1 MAPKRKKADASAVE
15 TPAAKVRRSSRRVN
29 GPPGQ
34 QQDGSRQGGEKEDP
48 LGPAG
53 SPNGSIRSR
62 EAFERTMREL
72 GEMGLKLQSAVKIQ
86 RLAVETSDLSK
97 CDPERVR
104 EEAFKLRPAS
114 MRQAK
119 AEQKVEEK
127 TPEKSIVDTDLQS
140 ADAAEEKADSEVVE
154 RTARRPPPV
163 NSDVLPL
170 PWKGRLGYAC
180 LNTYLRSAST
190 PVFSSRTCR
199 ISSIIDHRHPLQ
211 DPTKP
216 EHATKN
222 RPDKTQTSDVQR
234 GLDFVR
240 ELGLANA
247 RDIVKMLRW
256 NEKYGIKFMRL
267 SSEMFPFASH
277 EEYGYKLAPFAA
289 DVLAEAG
296 KVAAE
301 LGHRLTTHPGQYTQ
315 IASPRKEVV
324 AAAFRD
330 LEYHDEMLS
339 LLKLPEQLDRDAVMI
354 LHMGGTYGDKAAT
367 LDRFRENYAKLPDGV
382 KRRLV
387 LENDDVSWSVHD
399 LLPICEELNI
409 PLVLDYHHHNIIFD
423 PSLREGT
430 LDIMSL
436 YDRIAKTWTRKNIKQ
451 KMHYSEPTAEAI
463 TPRDRRKHSA
473 RVKTLPPCAT
483 DMDLMI
489 EAKDKEQAVFELMRT
504 YKLPGWNRFNDV
516 VPYER
521 DDEPKKETKRTKKE
535 KQNDTTGE
543 TEEGDSTNTISP
555 DEYGMG
561 GQQNRAFL
569 EWFKALPG
577 STFSE
582 HIEITDLRARNAG
595 RGIVAL
601 EDIPADTVLFTVPR
615 NGIINME
622 TSELK
627 EKLPDVFFHADEVM
641 EVDDKPQQD
650 PWSSLIL
657 VMMFEYFK
665 GDESKWKSYMDVLP
679 ASFETPMFW
688 TEAELNE
695 LQASATRTKV
705 GKTDAEKMFHAKI
718 LPVLRANHEIFPCSQ
733 SYSDE
738 DLVKLAHR
746 MGSTIMSY
754 AFDFQNEDEEDEKDE
769 EEWVEDREPK
779 STMGMVPMADILNA
793 DAEYNA
799 HVNYGDDALTV
810 TALRTIKAG
819 EEILNYYGPHPNSE
833 LLRRYGYVTPK
844 HSRYDVVEL
853 PWKLVEESLAA
864 SLGLSEEQLDS
875 AREHL
880 DMDEIED
887 TFVLDRESNEPN
899 PDGTFTGSARF
910 SEIPEDLREQL
921 KLLLKAIRKADP
933 SSVVDKRKRDEIQ
946 HSVLFKA
953 LDALESQYPTTVLDD
968 ERILS
973 GSGISERHRAA
984 VTVRLGEKRLIQEAK
999 LYLSGITS
1007 DATPEET
1014 PASNKR
1020 ARRD

>member
-1 MAPKRKKADASAVE
+1 MS
-15 TPAAKVRRSSRRVN
+15 T
-29 GPPGQ
+29 
-34 QQDGSRQGGEKEDP
+34 EDF
-48 LGPAG
+48 GA
-53 SPNGSIRSR
+53 
-62 EAFERTMREL
+62 
-72 GEMGLKLQSAVKIQ
+72 
-86 RLAVETSDLSK
+86 
-97 CDPERVR
+97 
-104 EEAFKLRPAS
+104 
-114 MRQAK
+114 
-119 AEQKVEEK
+119 
-127 TPEKSIVDTDLQS
+127 
-140 ADAAEEKADSEVVE
+140 
-154 RTARRPPPV
+154 
-163 NSDVLPL
+163 
-170 PWKGRLGYAC
+170 
-180 LNTYLRSAST
+180 
-190 PVFSSRTCR
+190 
-199 ISSIIDHRHPLQ
+199 
-211 DPTKP
+211 
-216 EHATKN
+216 
-222 RPDKTQTSDVQR
+222 KTQ
-234 GLDFVR
+234 
-240 ELGLANA
+240 
-247 RDIVKMLRW
+247 
-256 NEKYGIKFMRL
+256 
-267 SSEMFPFASH
+267 
-277 EEYGYKLAPFAA
+277 
-289 DVLAEAG
+289 
-296 KVAAE
+296 
-301 LGHRLTTHPGQYTQ
+301 
-315 IASPRKEVV
+315 
-324 AAAFRD
+324 
-330 LEYHDEMLS
+330 
-339 LLKLPEQLDRDAVMI
+339 
-354 LHMGGTYGDKAAT
+354 
-367 LDRFRENYAKLPDGV
+367 
-382 KRRLV
+382 
-387 LENDDVSWSVHD
+387 
-399 LLPICEELNI
+399 
-409 PLVLDYHHHNIIFD
+409 
-423 PSLREGT
+423 
-430 LDIMSL
+430 
-436 YDRIAKTWTRKNIKQ
+436 
-451 KMHYSEPTAEAI
+451 
-463 TPRDRRKHSA
+463 
-473 RVKTLPPCAT
+473 
-483 DMDLMI
+483 
-489 EAKDKEQAVFELMRT
+489 
-504 YKLPGWNRFNDV
+504 
-516 VPYER
+516 
-521 DDEPKKETKRTKKE
+521 
-535 KQNDTTGE
+535 
-543 TEEGDSTNTISP
+543 
-555 DEYGMG
+555 
-561 GQQNRAFL
+561 AFL

-601 EDIPADTVLFTVPR
+601 GDIPADTVLFTVPR

-627 EKLPDVFFHADEVM
+627 EKLPDVFLHPDEVM

-665 GDESKWKSYMDVLP
+665 GDGSKWKPYMDVLP

-688 TEAELNE
+688 SDAELNE

-705 GKTDAEKMFHAKI
+705 GKTDAEEMFHAKI
-718 LPVLRANHEIFPCSQ
+718 LPVLRANHEIFPSSQ

-754 AFDFQNEDEEDEKDE
+754 AFDFQNEDEEDEEDE

-864 SLGLSEEQLDS
+864 SLGLSEEQLAS

-946 HSVLFKA
+946 YSVLFKA
-953 LDALESQYPTTVLDD
+953 LDALESQYLTTVLED

-973 GSGISERHRAA
+973 GSDISERHRAA

-1007 DATPEET
+1007 DAASEET

>member
-1 MAPKRKKADASAVE
+1 
-15 TPAAKVRRSSRRVN
+15 
-29 GPPGQ
+29 
-34 QQDGSRQGGEKEDP
+34 
-48 LGPAG
+48 
-53 SPNGSIRSR
+53 
-62 EAFERTMREL
+62 MREL
-72 GEMGLKLQSAVKIQ
+72 GEMGLKLQSAVKMQ
-86 RLAVETSDLSK
+86 RLAVETSDLSR

-104 EEAFKLRPAS
+104 EEAHKIRPS
-114 MRQAK
+114 LQRQAK
-119 AEQKVEEK
+119 AVDEEK
-127 TPEKSIVDTDLQS
+127 AEPKAVEKTSPDVELES
-140 ADAAEEKADSEVVE
+140 ADATEEKAVAEVVE
-154 RTARRPPPV
+154 RSARRSPPV

-180 LNTYLRSAST
+180 LNTYLRSANT

-199 ISSIIDHRHPLQ
+199 MASIIDHRYPLQ
-211 DPTKP
+211 DPTQP
-216 EHATKN
+216 EHSTKN
-222 RPDKTQTSDVQR
+222 RPDKTQSPDTQR
-234 GLDFVR
+234 GLKYVQ

-277 EEYGYKLAPFAA
+277 EEHGYKLAPFAA

-330 LEYHDEMLS
+330 LEYHNEMLS
-339 LLKLPEQLDRDAVMI
+339 LLKLPEQMDRDAVMI

-367 LDRFRENYAKLPDGV
+367 LDRFRENYARLSDGV

-451 KMHYSEPTAEAI
+451 KMHYSEPTAAAV

-473 RVKTLPPCAT
+473 RVKTLPPCAA

-504 YKLPGWNRFNDV
+504 YRLPGWDLFNDI

-521 DDEPKKETKRTKKE
+521 DDEPKKERKRTKKE
-535 KQNDTTGE
+535 KKNGANEIGE
-543 TEEGDSTNTISP
+543 EEASNTVSP
-555 DEYGMG
+555 EDYGMG
-561 GQQNRAFL
+561 GQQNR
-569 EWFKALPG
+569 WFKALPG

-582 HIEITDLRARNAG
+582 HIEITDLRGRHAG
-595 RGIVAL
+595 RGI
-601 EDIPADTVLFTVPR
+601 
-615 NGIINME
+615 
-622 TSELK
+622 
-627 EKLPDVFFHADEVM
+627 
-641 EVDDKPQQD
+641 VDDKPQQD
-650 PWSSLIL
+650 PWSTLII
-657 VMMFEYFK
+657 VMMFEFFK
-665 GDESKWKSYMDVLP
+665 GDESKWKPYMDVLP
-679 ASFETPMFW
+679 TSFETPMFW
-688 TEAELNE
+688 SDAELEE

-705 GKTDAEKMFHAKI
+705 GKAEAEEMFHAKI
-718 LPVLRANHEIFPCSQ
+718 LPVLRANQEVFPSSQ
-733 SYSDE
+733 AYSDD
-738 DLVKLAHR
+738 DLVQLAHR

-754 AFDFQNEDEEDEKDE
+754 SFDFQNEDEEDEDDS

-864 SLGLSEEQLDS
+864 SLGLSAEQLDN

-887 TFVLDRESNEPN
+887 TFVLDRESDEPN

-910 SEIPEDLREQL
+910 SEMPEDLRDQL
-921 KLLLKAIRKADP
+921 KSLLKAIRKADP
-933 SSVVDKRKRDEIQ
+933 SSIVDKRKRDEIQ
-946 HSVLFKA
+946 HSVLIKA
-953 LDALESQYPTTVLDD
+953 LDALASQYPTTILDD

-973 GSGISERHRAA
+973 GSDISERRRAA

-999 LYLSGITS
+999 IYLSSIAS
-1007 DATPEET
+1007 DAALDET
-1014 PASNKR
+1014 SAPNKK
-1020 ARRD
+1020 ARR

>member
-1 MAPKRKKADASAVE
+1 
-15 TPAAKVRRSSRRVN
+15 
-29 GPPGQ
+29 
-34 QQDGSRQGGEKEDP
+34 
-48 LGPAG
+48 
-53 SPNGSIRSR
+53 
-62 EAFERTMREL
+62 MREL

-97 CDPERVR
+97 CDPEKVR
-104 EEAFKLRPAS
+104 EEAFKIRPAS

-119 AEQKVEEK
+119 AGHEK
-127 TPEKSIVDTDLQS
+127 TAEIKTAEQSSVDVDLEP
-140 ADAAEEKADSEVVE
+140 ADVAEEKVDSEAIQSE
-154 RTARRPPPV
+154 RAARRPPPV
-163 NSDVLPL
+163 NSGVLPL

-180 LNTYLRSAST
+180 LNTYLRSAGT

-199 ISSIIDHRHPLQ
+199 IASIIDHRYPLQ
-211 DPTKP
+211 DPTQP

-222 RPDKTQTSDVQR
+222 RPDKTQSPDIQR
-234 GLDFVR
+234 GREFVQ

-277 EEYGYKLAPFAA
+277 EEHGYKLAPFAA

-296 KVAAE
+296 KVAGE

-315 IASPRKEVV
+315 IASPRKEVIT
-324 AAAFRD
+324 AAIRD
-330 LEYHDEMLS
+330 LEYHNEMLS
-339 LLKLPEQLDRDAVMI
+339 LLKLPEQQDRDAVMI

-367 LDRFRENYAKLPDGV
+367 LDRFRENYATLSDGV
-382 KRRLV
+382 KMRLV

-423 PSLREGT
+423 PSIREGT
-430 LDIMSL
+430 LDIMDL

-473 RVKTLPPCAT
+473 RVKTLPPCAA

-504 YKLPGWNRFNDV
+504 FKLPGWNLFNDI

-521 DDEPKKETKRTKKE
+521 DDEPRKESKRTKKE
-535 KQNDTTGE
+535 KKSGNTDEAGE
-543 TEEGDSTNTISP
+543 EAAKLIEELTWKEISRP
-555 DEYGMG
+555 ALTKG
-561 GQQNRAFL
+561 
-569 EWFKALPG
+569 WFKALPG

-582 HIEITDLRARNAG
+582 LIEITDLRARNAG
-595 RGIVAL
+595 RGIV
-601 EDIPADTVLFTVPR
+601 
-615 NGIINME
+615 
-622 TSELK
+622 
-627 EKLPDVFFHADEVM
+627 
-641 EVDDKPQQD
+641 DDKPQQD
-650 PWSSLIL
+650 PWSILIII
-657 VMMFEYFK
+657 MMFEYFK
-665 GDESKWKSYMDVLP
+665 GDESKWKPYMDVLP

-688 TEAELNE
+688 SGAELDE

-705 GKTDAEKMFHAKI
+705 GKADAEEMFHAKV
-718 LPVLRANHEIFPCSQ
+718 LPVIRANHEIFPSSQ
-733 SYSDE
+733 SYSDDE
-738 DLVKLAHR
+738 LVQLAHR

-754 AFDFQNEDEEDEKDE
+754 AFDFQNEDEEDEEDE
-769 EEWVEDREPK
+769 EEWVEDRESK

-853 PWKLVEESLAA
+853 PWKLVENSLAA
-864 SLGLSEEQLDS
+864 SLGLSEQQLDN
-875 AREHL
+875 AREYL

-887 TFVLDRESNEPN
+887 TFVLDRESDEPN

-910 SEIPEDLREQL
+910 SDIPEDLRDQL
-921 KLLLKAIRKADP
+921 KLLLKAVRKVDP
-933 SSVVDKRKRDEIQ
+933 SSVADKRKRDEIQ
-946 HSVLFKA
+946 HSVLIKA
-953 LDALESQYPTTVLDD
+953 LDALASQYPTTIPED

-973 GSGISERHRAA
+973 GSDISERQRAA
-984 VTVRLGEKRLIQEAK
+984 VTVRLGEKRLIEEAK
-999 LYLSGITS
+999 SYLSGIAS
-1007 DATPEET
+1007 DTALEET
-1014 PASNKR
+1014 SAPNKR
-1020 ARRD
+1020 ARRSD